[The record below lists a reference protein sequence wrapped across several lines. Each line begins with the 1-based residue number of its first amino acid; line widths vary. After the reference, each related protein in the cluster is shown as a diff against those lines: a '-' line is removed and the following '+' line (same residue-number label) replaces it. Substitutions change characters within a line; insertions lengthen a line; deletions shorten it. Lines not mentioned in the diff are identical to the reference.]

1 MVGPEGYD
9 VSTLLAG
16 AQARKL
22 LSSIIANG
30 TVVILPHTR
39 LAADDDGKADVDIWN
54 VLKAG
59 QIHEPGEWNGQFQ
72 QWRYRF
78 HTVRFAVVI
87 AFEETSSCVVVTF
100 WEKKGAPR

>member
-1 MVGPEGYD
+1 MTGPESYD
-9 VSTLLAG
+9 VSKLLTG

-22 LSSIIANG
+22 LSYIVAKG
-30 TVVILPHTR
+30 TVVILPHAR
-39 LAADDDGKADVDIWN
+39 AAAGDDGKADVDIWN

-59 QIHEPGEWNGQFQ
+59 QIHEPGEWNDQFA

-78 HTVRFAVVI
+78 HTARFAVAV

-100 WEKKGAPR
+100 WEKKGGA